1 MLLKDKH
8 KIRVGFSIGDL
19 NGIGPEVLLK
29 SLAKKELQET
39 IVPILYA
46 PYSTICFLKSH
57 FDLKID
63 LNKIENVEG
72 AVDNTIN
79 VLDVFN
85 DKPKINFGNLDKDI
99 GKIAFLSIQSSVSD
113 LHLDKIDVLVTPPI
127 NKEAIHSD
135 EFRFMGHTDYI
146 DSIIGGSSTM
156 MMVSKEL
163 RVALLSEHIP
173 LSKVLENLS
182 HEKIELKLNNLNRTL
197 ITDFNIEEPKIALLS
212 IDPHAGDNGVISNSD
227 NEILKPVIERL
238 INLGVSVNG
247 PFPSDSFFG
256 TQQYRNFDLVVACY
270 HDQGLIPF
278 KTLTFNTGVNYTS
291 GLDKIRTSPDHGT
304 AYGIAGRG
312 IANEESFLSAIY
324 LAVEIYV
331 NRLNYNKK

>member
-29 SLAKKELQET
+29 SLAKKELHET

-46 PYSTICFLKSH
+46 PYVAVCFLKSH

-63 LNKIENVEG
+63 LNKIEHVEE
-72 AVDNTIN
+72 ASENTIN
-79 VLDVFN
+79 VLDVFKN
-85 DKPKINFGNLDKDI
+85 ELKINFGNQDKDI

-113 LHLDKIDVLVTPPI
+113 LNLDKIDVLVTPPI

-182 HEKIELKLNNLNRTL
+182 CEKIELKLNNLNRTL

-304 AYGIAGRG
+304 AYGIAGKG

-324 LAVEIYV
+324 LAVEVYN

>member
-1 MLLKDKH
+1 M
-8 KIRVGFSIGDL
+8 
-19 NGIGPEVLLK
+19 
-29 SLAKKELQET
+29 
-39 IVPILYA
+39 
-46 PYSTICFLKSH
+46 
-57 FDLKID
+57 
-63 LNKIENVEG
+63 
-72 AVDNTIN
+72 
-79 VLDVFN
+79 
-85 DKPKINFGNLDKDI
+85 
-99 GKIAFLSIQSSVSD
+99 SIQSSVSD
-113 LHLDKIDVLVTPPI
+113 LNLDKIDVLVTPPI

-238 INLGVSVNG
+238 INSGVSVNG

-304 AYGIAGRG
+304 AYGIAGKG

-324 LAVEIYV
+324 LAVEVYN

>member
-8 KIRVGFSIGDL
+8 KIRVGFPIGDL

-46 PYSTICFLKSH
+46 PYSAISFLKSH

-63 LNKIENVEG
+63 LNKIENVED

-79 VLDVFN
+79 VLDRFKN
-85 DKPKINFGNLDKDI
+85 EPKINFGNLDKDI

-113 LHLDKIDVLVTPPI
+113 LNLDKIDVLVTPPI

-135 EFRFMGHTDYI
+135 EFRFIGHTDYI

-173 LSKVLENLS
+173 LSKVLESLS
-182 HEKIELKLNNLNRTL
+182 REKIELKLNNLNRTL

-227 NEILKPVIERL
+227 NEILKPVIENL

-304 AYGIAGRG
+304 AYGIAGKG

-324 LAVEIYV
+324 LAVEVYN

>member
-1 MLLKDKH
+1 M
-8 KIRVGFSIGDL
+8 
-19 NGIGPEVLLK
+19 NGVGPEILLN
-29 SLAKKELQET
+29 SLQNKELLSLCTPVIYGPVKNLNYTLTRLGFDMSFKKISSAKQSKKGK
-39 IVPILYA
+39 INVVD
-46 PYSTICFLKSH
+46 CFNNIPEITFGALNKEVGHAAFESIKMGVK
-57 FDLKID
+57 DLK
-63 LNKIENVEG
+63 EG
-72 AVDNTIN
+72 
-79 VLDVFN
+79 
-85 DKPKINFGNLDKDI
+85 
-99 GKIAFLSIQSSVSD
+99 
-113 LHLDKIDVLVTPPI
+113 KIDVLVTPPI

-135 EFRFMGHTDYI
+135 DFPFMGHTDYI

-212 IDPHAGDNGVISNSD
+212 IDPHAGDNGVISGSD

-238 INLGVSVNG
+238 INSGVSVNG

-304 AYGIAGRG
+304 AYGIAGKG

-324 LAVEIYV
+324 LAVEVYN